1 MSDTNT
7 PLPSEK
13 RTWGVALLLSLL
25 FIAPSVWYVQLGYTD
40 SSVLQ
45 TFSFISASVAS
56 LLFAIAF
63 SLGSISYFTGWPNM
77 RHGYQKQIGITAFWW
92 AVIYTL
98 TLPIL
103 HPELYWYGLPTHFFT
118 ADVVLGLSA
127 MTIFAAMVLINSR
140 WIAPHVTKK
149 TIFFILGLGYV
160 GYALL
165 VIRAV
170 LLEFDLWVLWMQT
183 VSGLPPGRFI
193 LSIIALS
200 VLVFRVIVAFHKQYK
215 KQ

>member
-25 FIAPSVWYVQLGYTD
+25 FVAPSVWYVQLGYTD

-63 SLGSISYFTGWPNM
+63 SLGSISYFTRWPNM
-77 RHGYQKQIGITAFWW
+77 RHGYQKKIGITAFWW
-92 AVIYTL
+92 AVIYML

-103 HPELYWYGLPTHFFT
+103 YPELYWYGLPTRLFS

-140 WIAPHVTKK
+140 WIAPHVTKE

-200 VLVFRVIVAFHKQYK
+200 VLLFRVIVAFHKQYK